1 MNHLELADI
10 WNATHAAW
18 AAGQALPSELE
29 EWRNS
34 YAGEGKNAADD
45 LAMAEP
51 WIGDLSIQPEAV
63 TMGIHAGAADPAFH
77 HRGGAWPNTIDS
89 MHDGS
94 YSSWASSGPYVGS
107 RWESSHGVN
116 VHMSRRQNFLSA
128 WTGRELV
135 ASQVVDFPLYP
146 WHTAKWNGAAFTP
159 DAETLK
165 KYVLEPIAST
175 GARWAFGFGK
185 DWWDVIEALDLRI
198 LDQLGDG
205 GRPYATRVDHRRWL
219 VAEGPDD
226 LRIAVM
232 RLDTM
237 PIPPSA
243 EETHDL
249 RRVLES
255 GPAGTNQP
263 RRFSRALE
271 TDLSAHLRDLG
282 MRYANIVRVLDAV
295 DDSDLDVDEWYDDAE
310 AGGVALSFEGAVV
323 ARIDVKWADFLTVAP
338 VGSTVRPEAGVHRLE
353 LPDVPPSTKR
363 VAKPEPKPLG
373 MCAECFNVLN
383 PDGSCPMECEA

>member
-1 MNHLELADI
+1 MNHVELADT

-18 AAGQALPSELE
+18 AAGEALPTEFE
-29 EWRNS
+29 GWRHS
-34 YAGEGKNAADD
+34 YLGDGKHAVDE

-51 WIGDLSIQPEAV
+51 WIGDLSSEPEAV
-63 TMGIHAGAADPAFH
+63 TMGIHGGAADPSFH

-89 MHDGS
+89 IHDGN
-94 YSSWASSGPYVGS
+94 YSAWAATGPYLGT

-116 VHMSRRQNFLSA
+116 VHATRRQNFLSA
-128 WTGRELV
+128 WTGRELD
-135 ASQVVDFPLYP
+135 ATQVVDFPLFP

-159 DAETLK
+159 DAETLE

-185 DWWDVIEALDLRI
+185 DWWDVIEALGLRV

-219 VAEGPDD
+219 VAEGPGD

-243 EETHDL
+243 EETQDL
-249 RRVLES
+249 RRVLER
-255 GPAGTNQP
+255 GPAGENQP

-271 TDLSAHLRDLG
+271 TDLSAHLRELG
-282 MRYANIVRVLDAV
+282 MRYANIARLMQAIDDAQ
-295 DDSDLDVDEWYDDAE
+295 LDVDEWIDDSE
-310 AGGVALSFEGAVV
+310 VGDVALSFDGEVV
-323 ARIDVKWADFLTVAP
+323 VRIEPEWADFLTVAP
-338 VGSTVRPEAGVHRLE
+338 AGSTVRPGADVHRLD
-353 LPDVPPSTKR
+353 LPADEPSTKR
-363 VAKPEPKPLG
+363 VVKSEPKPLG
-373 MCAECFNVLN
+373 MCTACFNVLN
-383 PDGSCPMECEA
+383 PDGTCPMECGS